1 MNEARV
7 QEFPFRWVPV
17 GLALGLVFWLCV
29 LMFLGSRMGQKE
41 TDLTSVTTG
50 EEARRKV
57 ESESTAIPASADNFY
72 HWDQGFLSDHT
83 TYWSF
88 TCGSIGDC
96 RLAALSV
103 HSRPTLKEW
112 TLPEYDFI
120 RLGPAHFSKSPAPTQ
135 WDLDQIRT
143 GVAALSIDYSKH
155 VSELNYTAIDYDT
168 LRVYRLR
175 WYGSSLTTELDRIGY
190 EPEQDDFEQD
200 DFE

>member
-1 MNEARV
+1 MNETRARKS
-7 QEFPFRWVPV
+7 PFRWVPV

-29 LMFLGSRMGQKE
+29 LMFSVLRNDQKAG
-41 TDLTSVTTG
+41 DLTSIATG

-57 ESESTAIPASADNFY
+57 ESESTAIPASASDFY

-88 TCGSIGDC
+88 TCDSIEDC

-103 HSRPTLKEW
+103 HRRHALKEW

-120 RLGPAHFSKSPAPTQ
+120 RLGPAHFSKSSTAKE
-135 WDLDQIRT
+135 WDPGQIRT
-143 GVAALSIDYSKH
+143 GVSALSINYARN
-155 VSELNYTAIDYDT
+155 SELNYTAIDHDT

-175 WYGSSLTTELDRIGY
+175 WYGSSLTTELDRIRYKPTQGGS
-190 EPEQDDFEQD
+190 E
-200 DFE
+200 